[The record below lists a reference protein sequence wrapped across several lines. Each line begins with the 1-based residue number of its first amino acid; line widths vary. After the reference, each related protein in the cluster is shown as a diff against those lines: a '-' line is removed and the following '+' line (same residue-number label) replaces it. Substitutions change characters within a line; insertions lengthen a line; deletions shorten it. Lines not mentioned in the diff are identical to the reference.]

1 MRYLLIILLS
11 SSLFCQLINDVTK
24 KHLNGKPKKIEYS
37 KRVQNQH
44 EIIKIEYYY
53 DNGQLKIE
61 ENYRF
66 NQLSGN
72 YTEYYSDGNIKI
84 KMSYRKGISN
94 GSYQE
99 YYSNNN
105 KKVNGSYNKGN
116 RNGNWYFYNVDGSDA
131 LNIKYYENEIISINS
146 KKLEHLNFLSTDT
159 EKQDDF
165 NFSLS
170 NIKSEYL
177 KHSDII
183 FSYRKSNNPTE
194 RDSLLK
200 IFNFNETLHLFEI
213 YNIIF
218 PNDPEG
224 YVALAETYFMNR
236 MRIDRTDDRFLTDYN
251 YAIKVS
257 TLMNKAITIDPNYSG
272 RIGLLAPKSK
282 ITSVM
287 GNLAMKYSYYNQ
299 IDSMIIAY
307 KKGLE
312 LGGFGT
318 VIEDYAYN
326 LLNSCEPNSNL
337 FTNGDMDTFPLLYL
351 QEMKGIRS
359 DVAIINLSL
368 LNTGWYIE
376 WLKNGKWEI
385 PFNLK
390 NESIK
395 SLEPLTGTAFA
406 LKKWTSEWDRLSNG
420 LDDYFMDQYNERYN
434 ILNHGIPIEWGPVD
448 GLIDYNGHKIDFQ
461 LRPTL
466 SNYLKVQDIMV
477 LELIDD
483 MPTDRPIYFAVTVSP
498 GHRLG
503 LDNYLEMEGL
513 VYRFTPVKDP
523 NNSIYPRL
531 NIEKMIK
538 NITQTS
544 NMENIIKTDED
555 YLNSIDNKEGIYRYR
570 NLNNNDIFFS
580 NNIERLVQNYRS
592 SFLQIAIE
600 LISEP
605 SKYSLV
611 NDILVQME
619 NYFPINTIKVSH
631 PDVQI
636 QIGNLFNAVGNMEMF
651 NKYMI
656 HASNRKDLDIQQSYT
671 VGQLLLKNSNNT
683 KLAVNHFYNMSI
695 EYPDV
700 FEITQSLSLAYMED
714 EQIDSAIKLLED
726 WILLYPND
734 KDAIEWIDLIKSEL
748 D

>member
-1 MRYLLIILLS
+1 
-11 SSLFCQLINDVTK
+11 
-24 KHLNGKPKKIEYS
+24 
-37 KRVQNQH
+37 
-44 EIIKIEYYY
+44 
-53 DNGQLKIE
+53 
-61 ENYRF
+61 
-66 NQLSGN
+66 
-72 YTEYYSDGNIKI
+72 
-84 KMSYRKGISN
+84 
-94 GSYQE
+94 
-99 YYSNNN
+99 
-105 KKVNGSYNKGN
+105 
-116 RNGNWYFYNVDGSDA
+116 
-131 LNIKYYENEIISINS
+131 
-146 KKLEHLNFLSTDT
+146 
-159 EKQDDF
+159 
-165 NFSLS
+165 
-170 NIKSEYL
+170 
-177 KHSDII
+177 
-183 FSYRKSNNPTE
+183 
-194 RDSLLK
+194 
-200 IFNFNETLHLFEI
+200 
-213 YNIIF
+213 
-218 PNDPEG
+218 
-224 YVALAETYFMNR
+224 
-236 MRIDRTDDRFLTDYN
+236 TDDRFLTDYN